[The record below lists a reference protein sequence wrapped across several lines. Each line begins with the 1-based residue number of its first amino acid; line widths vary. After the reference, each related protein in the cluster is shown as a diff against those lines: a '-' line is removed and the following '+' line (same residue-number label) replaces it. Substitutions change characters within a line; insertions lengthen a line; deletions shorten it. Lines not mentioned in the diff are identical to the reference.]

1 VSIDR
6 SRRIAFE
13 EVADLFNEVRPG
25 YPEELVEDVLALSG
39 MPPDGRILEIGCGP
53 GNSTLPFARR
63 GYRITGIELGERLA
77 ALAVEN
83 CRAFPGVEIQNMAF
97 EDWALEEKAFD
108 LAISADAFH
117 WIPPEVGYPK
127 VARALKDTGSAALF
141 WNVPVDPQTDWSMA
155 IEEVYREQAPQV
167 DNPDKSLT
175 PEWLI
180 GIIKDNLAACG
191 GFGEVTVRQYRW
203 AETYTSEGYLK
214 MLRTFSGHRGLN
226 ERVRDRLF
234 AGIREVVERFGGK
247 VSKPNLV
254 LLFHSSVKRY
264 AS

>member
-1 VSIDR
+1 MSIDR
-6 SRRIAFE
+6 SRRITFE
-13 EVADLFNEVRPG
+13 EVADLFDEVRPG

-39 MPPDGRILEIGCGP
+39 MPADGRILEIGCGP

-127 VARALKDTGSAALF
+127 VAGALKDTGSAAFF

-155 IEEVYREQAPQV
+155 IEEIYREQAPQI
-167 DNPDKSLT
+167 DNPDKSFT
-175 PEWLI
+175 PEWLV
-180 GIIKDNLAACG
+180 GVIKDNFAVAGC
-191 GFGEVTVRQYRW
+191 FGEVTVRQYRW
-203 AETYTSEGYLK
+203 AETYTSERYLK
-214 MLRTFSGHRGLN
+214 MLRTFSGHRCLD
-226 ERVRDRLF
+226 EMTRDRLY
-234 AGIREVVERFGGK
+234 AGIREVIERFGGR
-247 VSKPNLV
+247 VRKPNLV
-254 LLFHSSVKRY
+254 VLFHSRVKR
-264 AS
+264 